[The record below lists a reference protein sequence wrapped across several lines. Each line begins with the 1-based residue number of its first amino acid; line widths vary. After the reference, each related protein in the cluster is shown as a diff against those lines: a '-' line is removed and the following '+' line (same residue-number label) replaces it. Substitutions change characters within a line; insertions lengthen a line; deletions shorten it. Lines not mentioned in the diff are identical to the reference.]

1 MGGYPRQRNFM
12 AYGRR
17 WKPSRTKAREFAEQ
31 MDEIAD
37 FCGKHGISQ
46 STSGDSYYFSLNGK
60 KFRVSNHSIEASNA
74 RAYTDEGEKVRPLY
88 HEEERL
94 TDTVYIHAGKT
105 RIIEIY
111 SDLLAGYELDGR
123 GNRK

>member
-1 MGGYPRQRNFM
+1 M

-17 WKPSRTKAREFAEQ
+17 WKPSKTKAIEFAKQ
-31 MDEIAD
+31 MDEIAA
-37 FCGKHGISQ
+37 FCDKHGISQ
-46 STSGDSYYFSLNGK
+46 SASGDSYYFSLSGK
-60 KFRVSNHSIEASNA
+60 NYRVSNHTIEASNA
-74 RAYTDEGEKVRPLY
+74 RAYTDEGEKIRPLY
-88 HEEERL
+88 HEDERL
-94 TDTVYIHAGKT
+94 ADTVYIHAGKT